1 MSVQACPRLLWGQ
14 KECPFRPLTWRAFPT
29 VVPRAA
35 VLVDGIEEWMGD
47 ADVGMRETWLSTEH
61 DREDWGRLLS
71 PEISEWMGS
80 VEYRARFCVYVS
92 SKGLKV
98 SKLIAQLCPS
108 LCDPMD
114 CNPPGSSVHG
124 ILQARTLEWV
134 AIPFSRGS
142 FCPRDWTQ
150 VSCIQTDSLLSEPP
164 RNHSKELPERVRE
177 FWGIIPP
184 LGYMA
189 VRSCKGVVVGPM
201 ASAVSATRLKS

>member
-1 MSVQACPRLLWGQ
+1 MTEKTGGDYWVQRFQSGW
-14 KECPFRPLTWRAFPT
+14 E
-29 VVPRAA
+29 VS
-35 VLVDGIEEWMGD
+35 
-47 ADVGMRETWLSTEH
+47 STEQGSAYTWVVK
-61 DREDWGRLLS
+61 DW
-71 PEISEWMGS
+71 
-80 VEYRARFCVYVS
+80 
-92 SKGLKV
+92 
-98 SKLIAQLCPS
+98 KLIAQLCPS

-114 CNPPGSSVHG
+114 SNPPGSSVHG

-189 VRSCKGVVVGPM
+189 VRSCMGVVVGPM
-201 ASAVSATRLKS
+201 ASAVSASRLKS